1 MRRTAPIRFV
11 GVFLFA
17 VSWLLIGLDASDEC
31 VASGGTGSFVCDVS
45 GTIPGDDSPSEE
57 PDEQPP
63 QAPPP
68 TRYLYTTGVCY
79 YMSAIP
85 GGLDTWDPANEN
97 AVYGVI
103 VFTPECDPVIT
114 EPLPDRAWRVFRS
127 FPLAVPA
134 PSFQPPNH
142 GITGLPT
149 YLATFDPATI
159 THSELL
165 PDNRLFEVRALVASL
180 TVDWGDGAT
189 TTEDPAVALP
199 FPDGIV
205 THTYRTKTCPPDYR
219 TTHPSG
225 QNCHPTLEAYPITAT
240 FTWFGEY
247 RVGGAWIPI
256 GTLDLT
262 TTILYDVDEVV
273 GVLVDP

>member
-11 GVFLFA
+11 GVLLFA
-17 VSWLLIGLDASDEC
+17 VSWVLLGLDAPDDC
-31 VASGGTGSFVCDVS
+31 VVSGGTGSFVCDIS
-45 GTIPGDDSPSEE
+45 GTIPGDDPPSEEPADHPPSEE
-57 PDEQPP
+57 PDRQPP
-63 QAPPP
+63 GAGPPLPFLYSTDDCFFSTILFAP
-68 TRYLYTTGVCY
+68 
-79 YMSAIP
+79 
-85 GGLDTWDPANEN
+85 D
-97 AVYGVI
+97 
-103 VFTPECDPVIT
+103 CDPD
-114 EPLPDRAWRVFRS
+114 PDRAWRVFRS

-149 YLATFDPATI
+149 YLATADPATI

-165 PDNRLFEVRALVASL
+165 PDSRLFEVRALVASL

-199 FPDGIV
+199 FPEGRV
-205 THTYRTKTCPPDYR
+205 THTYRTKTCPPEYR
-219 TTHPSG
+219 ATHPSG
-225 QNCHPTLEAYPITAT
+225 QNCHPTLEAYPVAAT

-262 TTILYDVDEVV
+262 TTIFYDVDEVV

>member
-1 MRRTAPIRFV
+1 MRRTTSVLVLA
-11 GVFLFA
+11 LAFA
-17 VSWLLIGLDASDEC
+17 VALTIGSSALANDHCRYDEGA
-31 VASGGTGSFVCDVS
+31 VLVCDIS
-45 GTIPGDDSPSEE
+45 GTIPGDDAPSEE
-57 PDEQPP
+57 PDEEPP
-63 QAPPP
+63 KARPPI
-68 TRYLYTTGVCY
+68 RYLYSTGVCY
-79 YMSAIP
+79 YWSGIL
-85 GGLDTWDPANEN
+85 GGLDTWDLANE
-97 AVYGVI
+97 ATMYSI
-103 VFTPECDPVIT
+103 ILFTPECDPAIT
-114 EPLPDRAWRVFRS
+114 DPDPDRAWRVFRS

-142 GITGLPT
+142 GITGLLT
-149 YLATFDPATI
+149 YLATSDPATI

-165 PDNRLFEVRALVASL
+165 PDGRLFEVRALVASL

-199 FPDGIV
+199 FPDGRV
-205 THTYRTKTCPPDYR
+205 THTYQTKTCPPEYR
-219 TTHPSG
+219 ATHPSG
-225 QNCHPTLEAYPITAT
+225 QNCHPTLEAYPVTAT